1 MSDISLL
8 TNHPFHKFLISQDKS
23 QDLAQ
28 NTRSQKFTTEH
39 NIYTRKSLDHRQGI
53 LIMGGCH
60 QVDLD
65 SLQRT
70 SCKNGLSLF

>member
-8 TNHPFHKFLISQDKS
+8 TNHPFRKFLIS

-39 NIYTRKSLDHRQGI
+39 NIYTRMSLDHRQGI